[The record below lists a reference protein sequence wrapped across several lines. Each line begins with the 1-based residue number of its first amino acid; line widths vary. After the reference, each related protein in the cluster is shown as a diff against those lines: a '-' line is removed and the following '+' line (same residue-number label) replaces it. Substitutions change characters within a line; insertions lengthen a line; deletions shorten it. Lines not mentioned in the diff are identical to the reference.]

1 MTEEIRYFNSL
12 DAANI
17 LGVNVS
23 TIKRWTEE
31 GKLECI
37 KTAGGHRKFLMQH
50 LADFLKTYK
59 KDKSKV
65 NLFPVEDDADL
76 EISHHILKKNYN
88 HLINYIHDQALS
100 GQRAQVQKALNGMY
114 LGQYPL
120 YLIYDKIITPILWRI
135 GDMWESGEHTII
147 EEHFVTQTIRDAIVR
162 LQGIIIH
169 LPSQK
174 RGKAFC
180 LIMSQ
185 ELHDIALKMVDQI
198 LELKGYL
205 VLNSGQ
211 MSPSL
216 NIEKVFEKYQPDQ
229 VYISST
235 VVQDENFV
243 QAEFDKICYISE
255 KHNADVYVGG
265 RGFESIHFDHP
276 AVKQRFFSFEQLYTS
291 I

>member
-1 MTEEIRYFNSL
+1 MAGEVKYFNSL

-50 LADFLKTYK
+50 LADFLKNYK

-65 NLFPVEDDADL
+65 NLFPVEDDSDL
-76 EISHHILKKNYN
+76 EISYHILKRNCN
-88 HLINYIHDQALS
+88 HLINYIHEQALM
-100 GQRAQVQKALNGMY
+100 GHREQVQKALNGMY

-120 YLIYDKIITPILWRI
+120 YLIYDKIVTPILWKI
-135 GDMWESGEHTII
+135 GDMWESGEKTII

-162 LQGIIIH
+162 LQGII
-169 LPSQK
+169 PVPGEK

-198 LELKGYL
+198 LELKGFV

-216 NIEKVFEKYQPDQ
+216 NIEKIYEKYHPDR

-235 VVQDENFV
+235 IVNDVNLV

-255 KHNADVYVGG
+255 KYNSDVYIGG
-265 RGFESIHFDHP
+265 RGFESIQFQHSV
-276 AVKQRFFSFEQLYTS
+276 VKHRFFSFEELYES
-291 I
+291 L